1 MTKKLFNHFNLFIMK
16 VHFVLLVSFFISL
29 FSIAQQP
36 DLQIDNE
43 LSFSNGIG
51 LNLASKYLSSLHN
64 YSDDLYVIIKTNIPF
79 EHAHGM
85 TSIRI
90 NYWGYSKNWETVVGF
105 YIYNG
110 KFFSPNAYSIGLNSP
125 NSLKLFREDGKVCIA
140 LLKTNFN
147 GFGNISVHKD
157 ISATNT
163 TTDWAKNWSITHPK
177 TIDGDVVTEISI
189 HNNSDDSNI
198 STGKLFFNQDVSHD
212 LKGNTLGFTGGNI
225 GIGTGNP
232 LFPLDVRGFTKIS
245 ASETEG
251 NHVIQFHYPELVNG
265 RHHYGYISNRF
276 FGKSEDG
283 MFTAFGAYDAIP
295 NSSGTADE
303 EGPRPLILQPQI
315 RGGNVGIGL
324 FTTPPDAKLF
334 VQASAAGVGA
344 VNPHHG
350 IKSILRGDKSGT
362 QYGIYSSLSGANDEG
377 KKYCFYAKSNSTNT
391 LGNVWAGYFE
401 GKLQV
406 KGDFILEKD
415 NANMLFFPFK
425 ESNGE
430 FRLAIVPNQIDNEN
444 DYNWN
449 VASYFSANGEREF
462 RINDINKK
470 AFFIK
475 NTTLDSDVFRIMGD
489 GKVWATEINVRTTG
503 DFPDYVFNGG
513 YNLMNL
519 DSLNEYITI
528 NNKLPKMPSAKDVSD
543 NGVNIG
549 ELNVLLV
556 EKVEELT
563 LYTIEQ
569 QKLINELLER
579 IVKLEEL

>member
-1 MTKKLFNHFNLFIMK
+1 MK

-36 DLQIDNE
+36 DLQIENE

-51 LNLASKYLSSLHN
+51 LNLASKYLSRINS
-64 YSDDLYVIIKTNIPF
+64 YSDDLYVVVKTNIPF
-79 EHAHGM
+79 TNQQGM

-90 NYWGYSKNWETVVGF
+90 NYWGYSKNWEMVTGF
-105 YIYNG
+105 YIYNSD
-110 KFFSPNAYSIGLNSP
+110 FYSTNAYTIGINGP
-125 NSLKLFREDGKVCIA
+125 ENIKLFRENNKVCIA
-140 LLKTNFN
+140 IPKTDFDIY
-147 GFGNISVHKD
+147 GNITVHKD
-157 ISATNT
+157 VISRNPTP
-163 TTDWAKNWSITHPK
+163 DWEKNWSITFPQ
-177 TIDGDVVTEISI
+177 TINGDKVAEVATV
-189 HNNSDDSNI
+189 NNSDDSNI
-198 STGKLFFNQDVSHD
+198 STGNLFFNSDVSHD
-212 LKGNTLGFTGGNI
+212 LKGNTLGFIGGNI

-251 NHVIQFHYPELVNG
+251 NDVIQFHYPELVNG

-276 FGKSEDG
+276 FNNADDG

-295 NSSGTADE
+295 NSSGTAPE
-303 EGPRPLILQPQI
+303 EGPRPLILQGQI

-324 FTTPPDAKLF
+324 HTTPPDAKLF

-350 IKSILRGDKSGT
+350 IKSVLRGDKSGI
-362 QYGIYSSLSGANDEG
+362 QYGIYSSLSGANSEG

-406 KGDFILEKD
+406 EGDFILEKD

-425 ESNGE
+425 ESNGD
-430 FRLAIVPNQIDNEN
+430 FKLAIVPNQIDNEN

-470 AFFIK
+470 ALFIK

-489 GKVWATEINVRTTG
+489 GKVWATEINIRTVG
-503 DFPDYVFNGG
+503 DFPDYVFGG
-513 YNLMNL
+513 DYKLMGL

-563 LYTIEQ
+563 LHTIEQ
-569 QKLINELLER
+569 QKLIEQLMER
-579 IVKLEEL
+579 LAKLEAIKY